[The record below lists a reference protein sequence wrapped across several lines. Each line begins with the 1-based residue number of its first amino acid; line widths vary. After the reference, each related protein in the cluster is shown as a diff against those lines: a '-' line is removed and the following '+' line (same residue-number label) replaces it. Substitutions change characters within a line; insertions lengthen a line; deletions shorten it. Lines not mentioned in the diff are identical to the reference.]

1 MRIGIDATALPPQ
14 PVGAGNYMI
23 QLIRALAG
31 LETGHHFTVF
41 AHPHGRALI
50 DQPSLLGIE
59 WSIVAEKGP
68 AQRLAW
74 EQTAFPALIRDARVD
89 LLHSLHYTRPLVL
102 PCPSVVTF
110 HDMTFFLFPEL
121 HTRLKRLF
129 FPNAIRFSARAANA
143 LIAVSESTR
152 RDAIRLLKLPPE
164 KIWTVPLGVT
174 PDYHPVRDPVLL
186 GSTRQKYHLPDRF
199 LLFVGT
205 VEPRKNLPLLLR
217 VYRRLVDTGLE
228 IPLVIVGRLGWMY
241 DQVFALIETLG
252 LKERIHFAGYLPD
265 QDLPMIYN
273 LAELLVYPSIYEGFG
288 LPPLE
293 ALACGTPVITTAVS
307 SLPEHVGEGGLLVPP
322 GDEQALFQALQQTI
336 TDPQLRQEL
345 ARRGPPQA
353 AQFTWKR
360 TAQATLQVYQR
371 VLQTS

>member
-1 MRIGIDATALPPQ
+1 
-14 PVGAGNYMI
+14 
-23 QLIRALAG
+23 
-31 LETGHHFTVF
+31 
-41 AHPHGRALI
+41 
-50 DQPSLLGIE
+50 
-59 WSIVAEKGP
+59 
-68 AQRLAW
+68 
-74 EQTAFPALIRDARVD
+74 
-89 LLHSLHYTRPLVL
+89 
-102 PCPSVVTF
+102 
-110 HDMTFFLFPEL
+110 MTFFLFPEL
-121 HTRLKRLF
+121 HTRFKRLF
-129 FPNAIRFSARAANA
+129 FPNAIRFSARAADA

-174 PDYHPVRDPVLL
+174 PDYHPIRDPVLL

-217 VYRRLVDTGLE
+217 VYRRLVDAGQE
-228 IPLVIVGRLGWMY
+228 VPLVIVGRLGWMY
-241 DQVFALIETLG
+241 DQIFALIETLG

-307 SLPEHVGEGGLLVPP
+307 SLPEHVGEAGLLVPP
-322 GDEQALFQALQQTI
+322 GDEQALFQALQQAI

-360 TAQATLQVYQR
+360 TAQATLQVYQQ